1 MPADL
6 IGARYQ
12 LHRELAR
19 TPSLAVYEAED
30 RRAGTPTGIA
40 VGLGGGREPRH
51 GQRLL
56 GRRMA
61 RTAHPHVVSTYDRGK
76 AGNRAFVAFRR
87 PPRTLTTELAS
98 APYPPNR
105 VARMGLDLS
114 AALAVL
120 HRAGIRLGSL
130 HPGHVGIDADGG
142 VRLSPWPLAPPPGG
156 WGGDGAWSPPE
167 IVAGAPPSV
176 AGDVWS
182 LGAVL
187 LSSLVGSGPGQLS
200 VAATEE
206 LAGRLRHDA
215 NPVLVDA
222 IGRSM
227 VSDPSRRFD
236 SARSMASA
244 LQGEMVS
251 RRQFIAAGVP
261 RLSAGTRTLA
271 MASAAVAGVLSAAVV
286 GVGLSSLGGSS
297 IATGGGVDHRPGA
310 TEPPAAVALPPAAVD
325 HRAAPA
331 TSASAPASAPK
342 GAVALSAIPASST
355 ATPARPG
362 RVLSTT
368 GTTASRPV
376 AANPPVTAVS
386 PPSTTTPTSTPTTST
401 PTTSD
406 PTTTVATP
414 PSSGSGDPAPS
425 SGPGPGTST
434 SGHGGSNPGPGVY
447 GTPYTGGVPI
457 ATTQDHGGGGGSAD

>member
-30 RRAGTPTGIA
+30 QRADTPTGIA

-61 RTAHPHVVSTYDRGK
+61 RTVHPHVVSTYHRGK
-76 AGNRAFVAFRR
+76 DGNRTFVAFRR
-87 PPRTLTTELAS
+87 PSRTLATELAS

-105 VARMGLDLS
+105 VAQMGLDLS
-114 AALAVL
+114 SALVVL

-130 HPGHVGIDADGG
+130 HPGHVGIDADGA

-167 IVAGAPPSV
+167 IVAGAPPSI

-187 LSSLVGSGPGQLS
+187 LSSLVGTGPGQLS

-206 LAGRLRHDA
+206 LADRLRDDA

-236 SARSMASA
+236 SARRMASA
-244 LQGEMVS
+244 LQGETVT

-261 RLSAGTRTLA
+261 RMSAGTRRLA
-271 MASAAVAGVLSAAVV
+271 MASAAVVGVLSATTV

-297 IATGGGVDHRPGA
+297 IATGGGVDHRPGTTA
-310 TEPPAAVALPPAAVD
+310 PPAVALPPAAVG

-331 TSASAPASAPK
+331 ASAPAASAPK
-342 GAVALSAIPASST
+342 GAVALSAIPTSS
-355 ATPARPG
+355 PAARAG
-362 RVLSTT
+362 HVQSTT
-368 GTTASRPV
+368 GTTGSQPV
-376 AANPPVTAVS
+376 AADPPVTAVS
-386 PPSTTTPTSTPTTST
+386 PPATTTPTTTPTTST
-401 PTTSD
+401 STTSAR
-406 PTTTVATP
+406 TTTVAP
-414 PSSGSGDPAPS
+414 PLSSGSGNPAPS
-425 SGPGPGTST
+425 SDPGPGTAT
-434 SGHGGSNPGPGVY
+434 SGHGGSNPGA
-447 GTPYTGGVPI
+447 GTPYAGGLPI
-457 ATTQDHGGGGGSAD
+457 NATHDHGGGGGSAD